1 MGGMAIKDGAV
12 SVLDLAG
19 MRHDDNLSGERLGS
33 LGRVIGVVGG
43 DVSSLDFLDGNVLAV
58 ESNVVTGSGLL
69 KRLVMHLDRLNLRD
83 KAGRGEA
90 ALHAG
95 LDDTSLDTSD
105 GHSSD
110 TTDLVHIL
118 KGKTKGLVS
127 GALGGVHVVKGVK
140 KGRSLVPGH
149 VLRLLEHVITDPTG
163 DGDEA
168 DLGGL
173 VTNLL
178 QVGRHLLLDIVVT
191 SLGVVTRVHLVKGN
205 DHLLDTK
212 GESKK
217 SVLTGLTLSG
227 PTTLESTGGGVDDED
242 GNISLRGSSDH
253 VLDEI
258 TMSGGI
264 NDGERELG
272 GLELPESDING
283 DTTLTLGLEVIKD
296 PGVLKG
302 LLAQLGSLLLELL
315 DGTLVNTSALV
326 DQVTSGGRLTG
337 IDVSDDNNRNVN
349 LLLGHTF

>member
-1 MGGMAIKDGAV
+1 MGGMEIKDGAV

-33 LGRVIGVVGG
+33 LGRVIGVVRGNE
-43 DVSSLDFLDGNVLAV
+43 SSLDFLDGNVLAV
-58 ESNVVTGSGLL
+58 ESNVVTGGGLL
-69 KRLVMHLDRLNLRD
+69 KRFVMHLDRLNLRH

-127 GALGGVHVVKGVK
+127 GALGGVHVVKGFK

-191 SLGVVTRVHLVKGN
+191 RLGVSQESILLRATTICLTPRVKARRACSRV
-205 DHLLDTK
+205 
-212 GESKK
+212 
-217 SVLTGLTLSG
+217 
-227 PTTLESTGGGVDDED
+227 
-242 GNISLRGSSDH
+242 
-253 VLDEI
+253 
-258 TMSGGI
+258 
-264 NDGERELG
+264 
-272 GLELPESDING
+272 
-283 DTTLTLGLEVIKD
+283 
-296 PGVLKG
+296 
-302 LLAQLGSLLLELL
+302 
-315 DGTLVNTSALV
+315 
-326 DQVTSGGRLTG
+326 
-337 IDVSDDNNRNVN
+337 
-349 LLLGHTF
+349 